1 MLTSTEVMAM
11 IERVVPV
18 PENVEVSVEGDTS
31 KGYIIKAKGPLGE
44 NSRYLKF
51 RGVYI
56 EKVDNAIRVYAKEDR
71 RRLKAMVGTFWA
83 HIRNLIRGV
92 TEGYEYK
99 LKVVYAHFPIKV
111 RVEGD
116 EVIIENFLG
125 EKHPRRAKIVG
136 RAKVEI
142 RGQEII
148 VKGIDKEECGQ
159 TAANLE
165 QATKIKR
172 LDPRVFQDGIYIVE
186 KPK

>member
-1 MLTSTEVMAM
+1 MAKM
-11 IERVVPV
+11 ERIIEI
-18 PENVEVSVEGDTS
+18 PENVEVSIEGDTT
-31 KGYIIKAKGPLGE
+31 KGYTVKVKGPLGE
-44 NSRYLKF
+44 NSRFLKF

-56 EKVDNAIRVYAKEDR
+56 EKINNHIKVYAKEEKS
-71 RRLKAMVGTFWA
+71 RLKAMVGTFTA
-83 HIRNLIRGV
+83 HIRNLIKGV
-92 TEGYEYK
+92 TEGFEYK
-99 LKVVYAHFPIKV
+99 LKVVYSHFPIKL
-111 RVEGD
+111 RVEGN

-125 EKHPRRAKIVG
+125 EKYPRRAKIVG

>member
-1 MLTSTEVMAM
+1 MAG
-11 IERVVPV
+11 IERFIPI
-18 PENVEVSVEGDTS
+18 PENVEVNIEGDTT
-31 KGYIIKAKGPLGE
+31 KGYIITVKGPLGE
-44 NSRYLKF
+44 NLRFLKF

-56 EKVDNAIRVYAKEDR
+56 EKVNGSIRVYAKEER
-71 RRLKAMVGTFWA
+71 KRLKAMVGTFWA
-83 HIRNLIRGV
+83 HIRNLIKGV
-92 TEGYEYK
+92 TEGFEYK
-99 LKVVYAHFPIKV
+99 LKVVYAHFPIKL
-111 RVEGD
+111 RVEGN

-165 QATKIKR
+165 QATKIRR

>member
-1 MLTSTEVMAM
+1 MGMAGV
-11 IERVVPV
+11 ERLVEV
-18 PENVEVSVEGDTS
+18 PENVEVSIEGDTA
-31 KGYIIKAKGPLGE
+31 KGYTITVKGPLGE
-44 NSRYLKF
+44 NTRFLKF

-56 EKVDNAIRVYAKEDR
+56 EKSNGHIRVYAEDEKS
-71 RRLKAMVGTFWA
+71 RLKAMVGTFAA
-83 HIRNLIRGV
+83 HINNLIRGV
-92 TEGYEYK
+92 TEGFEYK

-116 EVIIENFLG
+116 EVVIENFLG
-125 EKHPRRAKIVG
+125 EKYPRRAKIVG

-165 QATKIKR
+165 QATKIRR